1 MAGCFKKGQKFSNLE
16 VVGERIKIKGRY
28 YEKVLCVCGNT
39 KYVRSEYV
47 TKTISCGCLRK
58 NMFGL
63 KTKEYE
69 KLYSSWR
76 NMIRRCCNPSS
87 ERYYTYG
94 KRGISVCEEWKN
106 NFHSFAKWC
115 LENGWNPNLSIDVA
129 AENNVVLGTRKESWR
144 WKKLTG
150 FARNLNTIHG
160 LIVKITH
167 NGETKCVA
175 EWAEKTGI
183 DAKVI
188 YARLYR
194 GKTDPEEILYPGSLR
209 DLRKVGD

>member
-1 MAGCFKKGQKFSNLE
+1 MAGCFKKGQKFNNLE

-69 KLYSSWR
+69 KLYSLWS

-115 LENGWNPNLSIDVA
+115 LENGWKPNLSIDRIDVNGNYEPNNCSFITMSEQA
-129 AENNVVLGTRKESWR
+129 RNKTNNVL
-144 WKKLTG
+144 
-150 FARNLNTIHG
+150 
-160 LIVKITH
+160 ITH

-209 DLRKVGD
+209 DLRKVGG